1 MVILKDITMNRSNML
16 SIAFC
21 CIFAA
26 GTVQAAWYSPFVC
39 LGRMLA
45 MQIVNHKKIAL
56 GAGIVSAIAYK
67 VREARINSL
76 IENAVRSK
84 APEIERM
91 VRAGQLVSATVV
103 RGRTWFKNWQ
113 VTISPEVINGMAC
126 MEVHGS
132 NRIKKRYGF
141 LGDLRENDYGEYKV
155 VNGGHFF
162 LI

>member
-1 MVILKDITMNRSNML
+1 
-16 SIAFC
+16 
-21 CIFAA
+21 
-26 GTVQAAWYSPFVC
+26 VQAAWYSPFVG

-45 MQIVNHKKIAL
+45 TQIVNHKKIAL
-56 GAGIVSAIAYK
+56 GAGIASALAYLRFIK
-67 VREARINSL
+67 VREARINRL
-76 IENAVRSK
+76 IECEVRRN

-91 VRAGQLVSATVV
+91 VRTGQPALARVA

-132 NRIKKRYGF
+132 NGIKKRYGF
-141 LGDLRENDYGEYKV
+141 LGDLRENDYYGEYKV

>member
-1 MVILKDITMNRSNML
+1 MNRSNML

-21 CIFAA
+21 CIFSAVK
-26 GTVQAAWYSPFVC
+26 VQAAWYSPIVG

-45 MQIVNHKKIAL
+45 TQIVNHKKIAL
-56 GAGIVSAIAYK
+56 GAGIASALAYLCFTK

-76 IENAVRSK
+76 IECKVRSH

-91 VRAGQLVSATVV
+91 FRAGQTGLAARLV

-132 NRIKKRYGF
+132 NGINKRYGF